1 MKRRVV
7 VTGIGMITPL
17 GTGVEKNWPAICQG
31 KSGISPIT
39 HFDASPLKCQVAGE
53 VKDFH
58 PQDFMD
64 SKFIRRFDPFIQ
76 YGLAASRMAMED
88 SKLEVNT
95 SNRDRV
101 GVIIGSAVGACGY
114 FEAAHNFVVQG
125 RLDKVPPFT
134 IANSAG
140 NLAAGVIAI
149 EFKAM
154 GPHHLIM
161 DACAAG
167 TNAIGIA
174 YKSIQ
179 RGEADAIIA
188 GGAEAPINPTLI
200 ASLDLLGALTSK
212 RNKEPEKASRP
223 FDGERDGFAPGEGS
237 GILILEALDIAL
249 QRGAKVYGEIIGY
262 GNNCD
267 AFHYTSPSPNGEGP
281 ARCIE
286 LAIEDAG
293 ITPSEV
299 NYINAHGTSTVIN
312 DASET
317 KAIKKVF
324 GKHVEN
330 LAISS
335 NKSSIG
341 HLWGAAGA
349 VEAIYTLLTLDK
361 GVIPPTINQEFPD
374 PECNLDYV
382 PNKAREET
390 VDIALSNSFG
400 FGGINGSL
408 AFRRFT
414 EY

>member
-1 MKRRVV
+1 MKQRVV
-7 VTGIGMITPL
+7 VTGIGMISPL
-17 GTGVEKNWPAICQG
+17 GTGVEKNWTAIRQG
-31 KSGISPIT
+31 KSGIGPIT
-39 HFDASPLKCQVAGE
+39 HFDASTLKCQVAGE

-76 YGLAASRMAMED
+76 YGLVASRMAMED
-88 SKLEVNT
+88 SNLEVNA

-154 GPHHLIM
+154 GPHHLVM

-167 TNAIGIA
+167 TNAIGIS
-174 YKSIQ
+174 YKTIQ
-179 RGEADAIIA
+179 RGDADAIIT

-212 RNKEPEKASRP
+212 RNNEPEKASRP
-223 FDGERDGFAPGEGS
+223 FDGDRDGFAPGEGS
-237 GILILEALDIAL
+237 GVLILEALDKAL
-249 QRGAKVYGEIIGY
+249 QRGAKIYGEIIGY

-293 ITPSEV
+293 IKPSEV

-312 DASET
+312 DVSET

-349 VEAIYTLLTLDK
+349 VEAIFTLLTIDK

-382 PNKAREET
+382 PNKAREKA
-390 VDIALSNSFG
+390 VNIALSNSFG

-408 AFRRFT
+408 VFKKFLAG
-414 EY
+414 